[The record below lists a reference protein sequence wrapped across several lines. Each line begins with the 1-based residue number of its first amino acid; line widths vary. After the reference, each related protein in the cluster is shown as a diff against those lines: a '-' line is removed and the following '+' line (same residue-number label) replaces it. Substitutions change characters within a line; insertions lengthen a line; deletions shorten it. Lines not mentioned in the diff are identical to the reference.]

1 MIMRSRTLTRP
12 AARLVAAAT
21 LMLSAACGSWRT
33 PAEER
38 ALRARR
44 ARGDVVV
51 AAAWPWELRKEL
63 RYGEGLDLAVDEVN
77 QGGGVNGRKLRL
89 TRVDDHESVD
99 EGRLAA
105 QRIAGNPDVVAVVGH
120 LQSYVTVPAAA
131 VYDLSG
137 LVLLSPTATDSELT
151 SHGYRRVFR
160 TTLNDRSI
168 GRQIAEFAAHRGL
181 RRVAIF
187 YIRNT
192 YGRELANAFEE
203 RASEVG
209 VAIAARRSYDPSD
222 QANDRTFEPI
232 AREWKD
238 LPMDGIFLAGEVPSA
253 GYFIAQARAAGIRV
267 PILGGDA
274 LSAPSLMSVPG
285 PAAEGTIV
293 GSVFHPDEPRAEVR
307 RFTTL
312 FTARYRV
319 APDAASAVAYDAV
332 HLLVHAMQQAHS
344 SAPDDVAAA
353 MRAVRDW
360 PGVTGSF
367 SFDNDGDVIG
377 KHLVTLIVRHGRFE
391 YLPDAAPQP
400 AAATVGSQ

>member
-1 MIMRSRTLTRP
+1 MGSHLY
-12 AARLVAAAT
+12 RLAVALAISAAAC
-21 LMLSAACGSWRT
+21 SSWRT

-38 ALRARR
+38 AARAAR

-51 AAAWPWELRKEL
+51 AAVWPWELRKEL
-63 RYGEGLDLAVDEVN
+63 RYGEGLDLAIDEVN
-77 QGGGVNGRKLRL
+77 QTGGVNGRPLRL
-89 TRVDDHESVD
+89 IRVDDHESVD

-105 QRIAGNPDVVAVVGH
+105 QRIASNPDLVAVIGH

-137 LVLLSPTATDSELT
+137 LVLVSPTATDSELT

-160 TTLNDRSI
+160 TTFNDRSI
-168 GRQIAEFAAHRGL
+168 GRQIAQFAQQRGL

-203 RASEVG
+203 RANEIG
-209 VAIAARRSYDPSD
+209 VAIVARRSYDPSE
-222 QANDRTFEPI
+222 QANERTFEAI
-232 AREWKD
+232 VREWKE

-274 LSAPSLMSVPG
+274 LSAPSLMTVSG
-285 PAAEGTIV
+285 AAAEGTIV
-293 GSVFHPDEPRAEVR
+293 GSVFHPDEPRDEVR
-307 RFTTL
+307 T
-312 FTARYRV
+312 FTAKFTDRYQV
-319 APDAASAVAYDAV
+319 APDVASAVAYDAV
-332 HLLVHAMQQAHS
+332 RVLAHAMRQAHS
-344 SAPDDVAAA
+344 SVPDEVAAA
-353 MRAVRDW
+353 LHAVRGW

-367 SFDNDGDVIG
+367 TFNNDGDLID
-377 KHLVTLIVRHGRFE
+377 KHLVKLIVRRGRFE
-391 YLPDAAPQP
+391 YLPDTPSR
-400 AAATVGSQ
+400 AAAVATTGGQ